1 MKVAMQFFVVAS
13 VTTMV
18 TAVDVEGTLHGAVE
32 SRGLSV
38 SVVMTHEVK

>member
-1 MKVAMQFFVVAS
+1 MKVAMQFFVAS

-18 TAVDVEGTLHGAVE
+18 TAVDVEGTLRGAVE

-38 SVVMTHEVK
+38 SVVMTNEVK